1 MHSRLSQLLAAI
13 AVAAA
18 LVGAGPGLAQQR
30 PPERINGKPN
40 LNGMW
45 QALNNAAHWNLEAH
59 AASQLTNFWQLGAIG
74 AIPAGQSVV
83 KEGKIPYL
91 PDALAKR
98 DENRAGWPKSDPEAA
113 CYLPG
118 IPRATYMPHP
128 FQIIQGDG
136 DILFAYAF
144 ANANRAVHMT
154 DIRTLDEVP
163 VDLWMGWS
171 NGKWEGDTLV
181 VEVLANDDRTWLD
194 RSGNYH
200 SNAMKVTERYTLL
213 EPESDSVRSDD
224 RRFAG
229 FFATLDDLVD
239 PVSAHGAER
248 GAFGVQ
254 VRRVL
259 RTAALRRVPEG
270 TAEVGTRVQSG
281 FTIDSVAERRDECEA
296 SISAS

>member
-13 AVAAA
+13 AVVAA
-18 LVGAGPGLAQQR
+18 LVGAGPSLAQQR

-91 PDALAKR
+91 PESLAKR

-144 ANANRAVHMT
+144 ANANRAVHMM

-213 EPESDSVRSDD
+213 DQNRIQYE
-224 RRFAG
+224 A
-229 FFATLDDLVD
+229 
-239 PVSAHGAER
+239 
-248 GAFGVQ
+248 
-254 VRRVL
+254 
-259 RTAALRRVPEG
+259 
-270 TAEVGTRVQSG
+270 
-281 FTIDSVAERRDECEA
+281 TIDDSQVFSQPWTISLILYRHMEPNAELLEFKCVEF
-296 SISAS
+296 SELLLYGEFLKEPPK